1 MNKNGKPTPEELL
14 HYQVDQFKEALYE
27 QMEPFM
33 KPFILSI
40 SKIVNKLFP

>member
-14 HYQVDQFKEALYE
+14 HYQIGQFKEALYE
-27 QMEPFM
+27 QM
-33 KPFILSI
+33 KPCLLSI